1 MIGKKIKKFLGYRN
15 NDDNKLKDKAGNI
28 AKSISKSI
36 DKFAIDLRLM
46 SKKSKNLS
54 DSNFKLGKKY
64 YRRKNYSEA
73 AFRFSILI
81 KFWPEHIEGYFMLA
95 KCLLAQGKFRKAEMV
110 LNKLVRRKPALKNR
124 AMDLLYH
131 EKEETSQLKS

>member
-1 MIGKKIKKFLGYRN
+1 MISKKIKKFLGYRN
-15 NDDNKLKDKAGNI
+15 NDNSNLKSKGGNI

-46 SKKSKNLS
+46 AKKSKNLS

-73 AFRFSILI
+73 AFRFYILI
-81 KFWPEHIEGYFMLA
+81 KFWPEHIEGHFMLA
-95 KCLLAQGKFRKAEMV
+95 KCLLAQGKFKKAEII
-110 LNKLVRRKPALKNR
+110 LNKLVRRKPALKDR

-131 EKEETSQLKS
+131 EKEESS